1 MQEGGK
7 HKSKW
12 TGYLKILKQVDQ
24 EGDRKYGKK
33 NRGDKLPKK
42 LLSKK
47 LRLKLIKEAYKK
59 LKTST

>member
-1 MQEGGK
+1 MDKIFETTEQVYQEG
-7 HKSKW
+7 
-12 TGYLKILKQVDQ
+12 
-24 EGDRKYGKK
+24 EDRKYGKK

-59 LKTST
+59 LKKQKEEM

>member
-1 MQEGGK
+1 MDRIFEI
-7 HKSKW
+7 
-12 TGYLKILKQVDQ
+12 TEQVYQ
-24 EGDRKYGKK
+24 KGDRKYGKK

-59 LKTST
+59 LKKQKEEMF